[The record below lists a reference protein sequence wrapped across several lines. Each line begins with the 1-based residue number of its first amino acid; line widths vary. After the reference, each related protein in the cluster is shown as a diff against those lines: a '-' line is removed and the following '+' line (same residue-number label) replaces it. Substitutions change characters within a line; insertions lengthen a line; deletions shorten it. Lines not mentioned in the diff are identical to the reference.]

1 MFGGVWGCFGM
12 FVAGAGD
19 LSIGERVV
27 GGWSGSVREAS
38 AVPIY
43 RAFKFLPPATPLFFV
58 VSDSF
63 WPISASFSSFF
74 SHSLSIMMVLFL
86 FYLFYSIL

>member
-1 MFGGVWGCFGM
+1 MSSFFYKQHSVVFGGVWGCFGM

-63 WPISASFSSFF
+63 
-74 SHSLSIMMVLFL
+74 
-86 FYLFYSIL
+86 